1 MCDKFSS
8 MSVDSYKPT
17 IGLEIHAEL
26 ATATKMFCSCA
37 NDPEAKE
44 PNIYMCPIC
53 LAHPGTLPTVN
64 RTAVKHVL
72 RVGVAIGSTLALRFS
87 EFDRKSYFYP
97 DIPKGY
103 QISQFAYP
111 FVSGGTLAGVSV
123 TRIHLEEDT
132 ARSVHTQ
139 KESLVDFNRAGVPL
153 MELVTEPVIH
163 DAVTAVTFARELQL
177 LLRTL
182 GVSKANLDKGEMRVE
197 ANISVSKDDTLGTK
211 VEVKN
216 LNSFRSVERAIAFE
230 INRQIVAYEDG
241 KEVMQETRGW
251 NEGTQKTFHQRFKE
265 GSADYRYFPEPDI
278 PKMVL
283 DEIEEFSYDS
293 IKKTLPELPWERRKR
308 YKERYAL
315 KEDDIAYIVATTA
328 RSNFFE
334 AVAKELKQ
342 EKSLVLL
349 AVNYMVSDMA
359 GWYAKTNKEEYV
371 EISPKSIAELMHMV
385 MRNEVSSRGAKDI
398 LTLLLGKEDDD
409 PKRIASEHSL
419 LQTQD
424 EDALTCIVTVVL
436 EANQQ
441 QVAEFKNGKESV
453 IQFLIGQSMKE
464 AKGSGNPARF
474 KEILLTLLNT

>member
-1 MCDKFSS
+1 MSDSS
-8 MSVDSYKPT
+8 YIPT

-26 ATATKMFCSCA
+26 ATKTKMFCSCA
-37 NDPEAKE
+37 NDSEATE
-44 PNIYMCPIC
+44 PNSNVCPVC

-64 RTAVKHVL
+64 RLAVKHVL
-72 RVGVAIGSTLALRFS
+72 RVGVALGADIATKYS

-111 FVSGGTLAGVSV
+111 FVSGGTLSGVAI
-123 TRIHLEEDT
+123 TRVHLEEDT
-132 ARSVHTQ
+132 ARSTHMQ
-139 KESLVDFNRAGVPL
+139 NESLVDFNRAGVPL

-182 GVSKANLDKGEMRVE
+182 GVSKANLEKGEMRIE
-197 ANISVSKDDTLGTK
+197 ANISVSKNDTLGTK

-230 INRQIVAYEDG
+230 IDRQITAYENG
-241 KEVMQETRGW
+241 KEVVQETRGW

-283 DEIEEFSYDS
+283 EEIEEFLPDVL
-293 IKKTLPELPWERRKR
+293 KKALPELPWEKRKR
-308 YKERYAL
+308 YKDEYGL
-315 KEDDIAYIVATTA
+315 KPDDIVYMVATSD
-328 RSNFFE
+328 RSTFFE

-342 EKSLVLL
+342 DKALVQLM
-349 AVNYMVSDMA
+349 VNYMVSDMA
-359 GWYAKTNKEEYV
+359 GWYAKSDVEEYV
-371 EISPKSIAELMHMV
+371 EISPNAVAQLMQMV
-385 MRNEVSSRGAKDI
+385 ARNEVSSRGAKDI
-398 LTLLLGKEDDD
+398 LEILLNEKSDD
-409 PKRIASEHSL
+409 PQRIARDKSL

-424 EDALTCIVTVVL
+424 EDALARIVDAVL
-436 EANQQ
+436 KAHPQ
-441 QVAEFKNGKESV
+441 QVEEFKNGKESV
-453 IQFLIGQSMKE
+453 VQFLIGQSMKE

-474 KEILLTLLNT
+474 KEILLAILRT

>member
-1 MCDKFSS
+1 MSDSS
-8 MSVDSYKPT
+8 YVPT

-26 ATATKMFCSCA
+26 ATKTKMFCSCA
-37 NDPEAKE
+37 NDPEATE
-44 PNIYMCPIC
+44 SNINVCPIC

-64 RTAVKHVL
+64 RLAVKHVL
-72 RVGVAIGSTLALRFS
+72 SVGVALGADIATKYS

-111 FVSGGTLAGVSV
+111 FVSGGTLLGVAI
-123 TRIHLEEDT
+123 TRVHLEEDT
-132 ARSVHTQ
+132 ARSTHMQ
-139 KESLVDFNRAGVPL
+139 NESMIDFNRAGVPL

-230 INRQIVAYEDG
+230 IDRQISAYNSG

-251 NEGTQKTFHQRFKE
+251 NESTQKTFHQRFKE

-283 DEIEEFSYDS
+283 NEIEEFSYDS

-308 YKERYAL
+308 YKDEYEL
-315 KEDDIAYIVATTA
+315 KPDDIAYVVATNN
-328 RSNFFE
+328 RSVFFE
-334 AVAKELKQ
+334 AVAHELKQ
-342 EKSLVLL
+342 DNSLIRL
-349 AVNYMVSDMA
+349 AVNYMVTDMA
-359 GWYAKTNKEEYV
+359 GWYAKTNEEEYV
-371 EISPKSIAELMHMV
+371 EISPIAIAELMCMV
-385 MRNEVSSRGAKDI
+385 VRNEVSSRGAKDI
-398 LTLLLGKEDDD
+398 LEVLLTERRDD
-409 PKRIASEHSL
+409 PQHIARDKSL

-424 EDALTCIVTVVL
+424 EEELTRIVDTVL
-436 EANQQ
+436 KAHPQ
-441 QVAEFKNGKESV
+441 QVEEFKNGKESV
-453 IQFLIGQSMKE
+453 VQFLIGQSMKE

-474 KEILLTLLNT
+474 KEILLAKRG